1 MPRRGRT
8 RTLTRAALLATAGL
22 LALSACGGEQAG
34 PKLELSAALPDSPS
48 DGTVLRVGDPATQV
62 ALETSGL
69 IDDLDIDVEW
79 ANITGGPKTL
89 EAFRADAIDIG
100 SVADIPPLFAHWTG
114 TDVRIVAARETVDP
128 MEHPTYELG
137 VAPGVDVKSIED
149 LEGKKI
155 AYSPGQAQGALVLNV
170 LREAGLT
177 QDDVEFVEMQSVDD
191 AFSVALA
198 SKQVDVAPLG
208 QTLVKTYL
216 AKYEQD
222 GATTIA
228 PGVRDDAWTLYT
240 PTTVLED
247 ADKAAAIKE
256 YVAAWAKAQQWISD
270 NPDEFAEAYY
280 VDHEGLSPEDAQYVV
295 DALGQFTVPTSW
307 DEFIARH
314 QETVDTLVEAQD
326 QEPLDVETLYDRRY
340 EKAIAAAVEGVMT
353 TLTGSPSTP
362 TRSLAEAEDVRPTR
376 RRLGPGEPIRFGG
389 LIGIV
394 VLLAAWVVGS
404 ATGVLDPR
412 TLTEPWTVLAD
423 RGHADRE
430 RPPPGE
436 PGDVGHPRGPRAW
449 ASASSPARSS
459 R

>member
-1 MPRRGRT
+1 LIRRPLIRT
-8 RTLTRAALLATAGL
+8 AALVAAGL
-22 LALSACGGEQAG
+22 MALSACGGDEAG
-34 PKLELSAALPDSPS
+34 PKLELTAALPAAPA

-62 ALETSGL
+62 ALEESGL
-69 IDDLDIDVEW
+69 IDDLDIDIEW

-128 MEHPTYELG
+128 EQHPTYELG

-149 LEGKKI
+149 LKGKKI

-198 SKQVDVAPLG
+198 GKQVDVAPLG
-208 QTLVKTYL
+208 QTLAKTYL
-216 AKYEQD
+216 AKYERD
-222 GATTIA
+222 GATTID
-228 PGVRDDAWTLYT
+228 PGVRDDAWTLYA

-256 YVAAWAKAQQWISD
+256 YVAAWAKAQDWISTH
-270 NPDEFAEAYY
+270 PDEFAQAFY
-280 VDHEGLSPEDAQYVV
+280 VDHEGLTPEDAAYVV
-295 DALGQFTVPTSW
+295 KALGQYTVPTNW

-326 QEPLDVETLYDRRY
+326 QEPLDVSTIYDRRF
-340 EKAIAAAVEGVMT
+340 EKAIAAAEEG
-353 TLTGSPSTP
+353 SQ
-362 TRSLAEAEDVRPTR
+362 
-376 RRLGPGEPIRFGG
+376 
-389 LIGIV
+389 
-394 VLLAAWVVGS
+394 
-404 ATGVLDPR
+404 
-412 TLTEPWTVLAD
+412 
-423 RGHADRE
+423 
-430 RPPPGE
+430 
-436 PGDVGHPRGPRAW
+436 
-449 ASASSPARSS
+449 
-459 R
+459 

>member
-1 MPRRGRT
+1 MPRRGLT
-8 RTLTRAALLATAGL
+8 RLVRRPLTRAALLTTVGVMVAG
-22 LALSACGGEQAG
+22 LSACGGSDAG
-34 PKLELSAALPDSPS
+34 PKLELSAALPDKPA

-79 ANITGGPKTL
+79 ANVTGGPKTL

-128 MEHPTYELG
+128 DEHPTYELG
-137 VAPGVDVKSIED
+137 IAPGVDVQSIED
-149 LEGKKI
+149 LKGKKI

-177 QDDVEFVEMQSVDD
+177 QDDVELVEMQSVDD

-222 GATTIA
+222 GASTIA
-228 PGVRDDAWTLYT
+228 PGVRDDAWTLYA

-256 YVAAWAKAQQWISD
+256 YVAAWAQAQQWISD
-270 NPDEFAEAYY
+270 NPDEFAQAYY

-307 DEFIARH
+307 DDFIARH
-314 QETVDTLVEAQD
+314 QITVDTLVKEQD
-326 QEPLDVETLYDRRY
+326 QEPLDVATLYDRRF
-340 EKAIAAAVEGVMT
+340 EKAIAAAVEGE
-353 TLTGSPSTP
+353 GS
-362 TRSLAEAEDVRPTR
+362 
-376 RRLGPGEPIRFGG
+376 
-389 LIGIV
+389 
-394 VLLAAWVVGS
+394 
-404 ATGVLDPR
+404 
-412 TLTEPWTVLAD
+412 
-423 RGHADRE
+423 
-430 RPPPGE
+430 
-436 PGDVGHPRGPRAW
+436 
-449 ASASSPARSS
+449 
-459 R
+459 